1 MKKLFLLAFAMCLST
16 SVINAQVFVGNSNEQ
31 VTTESLTKKTT
42 NTTTTEQAA
51 TGSNKKYKS
60 ITDYAVDLNFDSKI
74 YGFSVGGDNVNFQMA
89 FGEDIYSAT
98 LGIGFGG
105 THIGNGYLIKGRLYP
120 YAGYGSYGDDSEF
133 LYGAAANIS
142 LGVKVWTTKK
152 GNSAYLTFGYQVIAP
167 EFETSNMFDNGSWGV
182 GLSIVSF

>member
-1 MKKLFLLAFAMCLST
+1 MCLST
-16 SVINAQVFVGNSNEQ
+16 SAINAQVFVGNSNEQ
-31 VTTESLTKKTT
+31 VTTKSLTKKTT
-42 NTTTTEQAA
+42 TTTTTEQAA

-98 LGIGFGG
+98 LGFGFGG